1 MTTRT
6 ILTDT
11 VAYLG
16 ALLDGYAVKYF
27 RWTDADESSSTPFVM
42 LRFPG
47 PGGTSDELM
56 QRFDVLL
63 VLVQNPSGVVT
74 GHDDMSDILAKF
86 REGGGRNTVV
96 RFESLQSNFTGPQ
109 YLGNGRPVW
118 TLNIR
123 CYTEDY

>member
-11 VAYLG
+11 VDYLG
-16 ALLDGYAVKYF
+16 TLLDGYAVKYF
-27 RWTDADESSSTPFVM
+27 RWTDADESSDDPFVM

-47 PGGTSDELM
+47 PGGTSDVIL
-56 QRFDVLL
+56 QQFDVLL
-63 VLVQNPSGVVT
+63 VMVQTPSGPVV
-74 GHDDMSDILAKF
+74 GHDDMSAILSRI
-86 REGGGRNTVV
+86 REGGGQNTVV
-96 RFESLQSNFTGPQ
+96 RFEPLGNMAGPQ
-109 YLGNGRPVW
+109 YLENGRPVW

>member
-11 VAYLG
+11 VDYLDT
-16 ALLDGYAVKYF
+16 LLAGYAVKYF
-27 RWTDADESSSTPFVM
+27 RWTDDDESSSTPFVM

-47 PGGTSDELM
+47 PGGQSDELL
-56 QRFDVLL
+56 QQFDVLL
-63 VLVQNPSGVVT
+63 VLVQTPSGALD
-74 GHDDMSDILAKF
+74 GHDDMSDILA
-86 REGGGRNTVV
+86 RVRQGGAQNTVV
-96 RFESLQSNFTGPQ
+96 RFEPLGNMVGPQ
-109 YLGNGRPVW
+109 YLENGRPVW

>member
-16 ALLDGYAVKYF
+16 NLLDGYDVKYF
-27 RWTDADESSSTPFVM
+27 RWTDSDEEGSQPFVM

-47 PGGTSDELM
+47 SGGPSDVIL
-56 QRFDVLL
+56 QQFDVLL
-63 VLVQNPSGVVT
+63 VLVQTPTGAVT
-74 GHDDMSDILAKF
+74 GHDDMSAILARI
-86 REGGGRNTVV
+86 REGGAENTVT
-96 RFESLQSNFTGPQ
+96 RFEPLGSVAGPQ
-109 YLGNGRPVW
+109 YLENGRPVW